1 MIFEFCIRR
10 PVATLLMSFALVLGG
25 LFAYKFL
32 PVAALPSAEF
42 PVVNVSAQLAG
53 ASPETMATSVAT
65 PLIKQF
71 ATIAGIDSISTTNSL
86 GSTSIAIQFVLNR
99 DIDAAAADVQAAI
112 ARTLKTLPPQ
122 MTSPPSYR
130 KVNPADQPI
139 LLMALV
145 SDTVPLTDL
154 DAFAQN
160 VISPSLSTIDG
171 VAQVSIFGSQK
182 FAVRIQIDPTALAAR
197 GIAIDTL
204 QNAVALANSNTPL
217 GTLTNDRQQ
226 LTITADTQLDNAA
239 AFSDLI
245 IATRD
250 GHPVRLGE
258 VTRVIDSVEVDT
270 TASWYNGTRAILL
283 AVQRQPDANTVD
295 VVDRVKAM
303 LPSFDEQ
310 LPAAASI
317 KLLNDRS
324 TSIRS
329 AVADVQFT
337 LGLTIVLV
345 IAVIFL
351 FLRRVTAT
359 IIPAVAVP
367 ISLIAT
373 LGAMYLFG
381 FSIDN
386 ISLMGLTLAVGLVI
400 DDAIV
405 MLENI
410 VRHMEEEG
418 LSAFDAAI
426 KGAREIG
433 FTIVSISIS
442 LVAVFIPVLL
452 MGGVVGRIFNE
463 FAVVVTV
470 AILASMFVSLT
481 LTPMLCSRL
490 LRVRK
495 KTGEG
500 AARVSVS
507 PGDVP
512 PPLTPPH
519 KGEGDDATI
528 ASDGATLPGP
538 PLPCGEGLGV
548 GVRVQPDTTEEP
560 QNFFLRGYDRML
572 RFCLRF
578 RLVVVLVF
586 FATTAL
592 SVWLLMV
599 SPKGFFPQEDIGQLS
614 VTTEARQ
621 DVSFDAMVKLQ
632 AKVADVFEHSPYVGN
647 VAWSVGGGG
656 GGGSTPMNNGRLF
669 VELKPKNQRPNLEKV
684 LADLRRQLAE
694 IPGINSYMVPVQ
706 NLNIGARSSKSQYQ
720 LVVQGLDTA
729 ATDQWAQKLADTMSS
744 DRRTFV
750 DVTTD
755 LTNNA
760 LQATL
765 VIDRDKAA
773 SLGID
778 ADTLRSTLY
787 GGFGT
792 EQISTIYGS
801 ADSYQVILELDP
813 QIDWTPERIQG
824 IRVRTASGS
833 LVPIGAFGHVDR
845 TAGPLTV
852 NQLGQLPA
860 VTISYNLPQGVALGD
875 SVQRINALKEQ
886 IDMPPTIS
894 TTFAG
899 TAKTFQDS
907 LANQGFL
914 IGGAI
919 LTIYIVLGILYESFI
934 HPLTILTGLPS
945 AVVGALLALMLAGM
959 DVSIIAIIGI
969 LMLIGIVKKNG
980 IMMIDVA
987 LNLRREGM
995 APDEAIHRAC
1005 LMRFRPIMM
1014 TTLAALMGTLPI
1026 ALGAGASA
1034 ELRQPL
1040 GVAVVGGLVVS
1051 QALTLFITPVIYI
1064 YMEQFSGWLLGL
1076 SARRARGA
1084 ETA

>member
-258 VTRVIDSVEVDT
+258 VTRVIDSAEVDT

-310 LPAAASI
+310 LPAAAGI

-373 LGAMYLFG
+373 LGVMYLFG

-490 LRVRK
+490 LRVGK
-495 KTGEG
+495 KKEG
-500 AARVSVS
+500 AA
-507 PGDVP
+507 
-512 PPLTPPH
+512 
-519 KGEGDDATI
+519 KAE
-528 ASDGATLPGP
+528 SDP
-538 PLPCGEGLGV
+538 E
-548 GVRVQPDTTEEP
+548 QPSG
-560 QNFFLRGYDRML
+560 FFLRGYDRML
-572 RFCLRF
+572 RVCLRF
-578 RLVVVLVF
+578 RFLVLLVF

-621 DVSFDAMVKLQ
+621 DVSFDSMVRLQ
-632 AKVADVFEHSPYVGN
+632 AKVAEVFEHSPYVGN

-669 VELKPKNQRPNLEKV
+669 VELKPKNERPNLEKV

-694 IPGINSYMVPVQ
+694 VPGIDTYMVPVQ
-706 NLNIGARSSKSQYQ
+706 NLNIGTRASKSQYQ
-720 LVVQGLDTA
+720 LVVQGLDTD
-729 ATDQWAQKLADTMSS
+729 ATDLWAQKLADAMSG

-773 SLGID
+773 QLGID

-875 SVQRINALKEQ
+875 SVTRINALKEQ
-886 IDMPPTIS
+886 IQMPPTIS

-945 AVVGALLALMLAGM
+945 AVLGALLALMLAGM

-995 APDEAIHRAC
+995 APDDAIHRAC

-1064 YMEQFSGWLLGL
+1064 YMERFSGWLLGL
-1076 SARRARGA
+1076 APSRSGSRAA
-1084 ETA
+1084 